1 MARSTIEVSSMTT
14 MSAVSGCSL
23 FLSALA
29 LFGTTLI
36 MEWMVM
42 GTVRRVLSNPFLS
55 MPVSSERRCRLSSNL
70 LAASLPAFPA
80 GAMAFAIDSL
90 SLAAAFP
97 VGAARRSFRSWPF
110 PRSALWRS
118 RILVTAKV
126 LPVPGPPV
134 MTVRFERTESA
145 AAVFFTWRSCLSASF
160 FSPEGSKRISRYFL
174 AFPRYS
180 SRLSAG
186 ILLFRASSP
195 SLAAAFLS

>member
-1 MARSTIEVSSMTT
+1 MTT

-42 GTVRRVLSNPFLS
+42 GTVRRVLSKPFLS

-70 LAASLPAFPA
+70 LAASFPALPA

-97 VGAARRSFRSWPF
+97 VGAARRSLRS
-110 PRSALWRS
+110 
-118 RILVTAKV
+118 
-126 LPVPGPPV
+126 
-134 MTVRFERTESA
+134 
-145 AAVFFTWRSCLSASF
+145 
-160 FSPEGSKRISRYFL
+160 
-174 AFPRYS
+174 
-180 SRLSAG
+180 
-186 ILLFRASSP
+186 
-195 SLAAAFLS
+195 